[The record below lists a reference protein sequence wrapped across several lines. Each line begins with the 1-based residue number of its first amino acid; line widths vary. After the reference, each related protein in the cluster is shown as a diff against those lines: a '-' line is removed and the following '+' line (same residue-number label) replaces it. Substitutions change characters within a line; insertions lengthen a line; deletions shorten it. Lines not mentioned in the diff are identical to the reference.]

1 MLNLLALNTMG
12 HRTVIRALTENS
24 EEHLDENGFPTH
36 RFENLVKLL
45 KISIA
50 DNSQDPQM
58 HQNQVFT
65 RYDIQNSRKFSKN
78 SL

>member
-1 MLNLLALNTMG
+1 MLNILALNSMG

-24 EEHLDENGFPTH
+24 EEYLDENGFPTH

-65 RYDIQNSRKFSKN
+65 RQPECM
-78 SL
+78 